1 MLQKII
7 LLIVLVSPLFAQ
19 DSVYLILD
27 EPCDSLPVHFRKS
40 DGQFIRKQDKLPD
53 TTGLA
58 SLNASGGA
66 QFCRDNI
73 NSIRLNVSSD
83 VITIVDLRQESHGFV
98 NGLPVSWYG
107 KYDWANV
114 GKNREEVTSLE
125 ERLLDSLKKA
135 GTITVTKII
144 SKDKKSGLLD
154 KTERMTI
161 KVEDVQ
167 AEKWMAADHWVGYF
181 RITVT
186 DHRPPLVEDVDRFV
200 EFVNKLH
207 PGEWLHFH
215 CHAGDGR
222 TTTFMAMYDMMRN
235 AKKVSFDDII
245 LRQYLL
251 GGINLGDDDDFPE
264 FDKQYAIER
273 TEFLHRFYEYCRS
286 NNDNFKTLYSFW
298 LRR

>member
-1 MLQKII
+1 MLRKIT
-7 LLIVLVSPLFAQ
+7 LLIVLVSSLSAQ

-40 DGQFIRKQDKLPD
+40 NGQFIRKTDVMPD
-53 TTGLA
+53 TFGLA
-58 SLNASGGA
+58 LLNASGSSE
-66 QFCRDNI
+66 FCRDNI
-73 NSIRLNVSSD
+73 GLIRANINHNF
-83 VITIVDLRQESHGFV
+83 ITIVDLRQESHGFV

-107 KYDWANV
+107 RYDWANV
-114 GKNREEVTSLE
+114 GKNREEVEFLE
-125 ERLLDSLKKA
+125 DHLLDSLMKA
-135 GTITVTKII
+135 GTIVITKII
-144 SKDKKSGLLD
+144 SKDKISGLPD
-154 KTERMTI
+154 KTQQLTL
-161 KVEDVQ
+161 KVENVQ
-167 AEKWMAADHWVGYF
+167 TEKWLTVDYRLNYF

-186 DHRPPLVEDVDRFV
+186 DHRPPLIEDVDRFI
-200 EFVNKLH
+200 EFVVSLD
-207 PGEWLHFH
+207 PRSWIHFH

-273 TEFLHRFYEYCRS
+273 TEFLRRFFDYCRS